1 MVSDQGD
8 IYSLHK
14 GKHLTPKK
22 RDSGRLG
29 TMLYKNGKY
38 KNHTI
43 SRLVAKA
50 FVPNPRERK
59 EVHHINENPHDNRA
73 TNLAWVTRL
82 QNQRL
87 GTCIER
93 MAAGKRVT
101 IEQLTTRGEL
111 IKTWEGLRVAER
123 AGFNH
128 GRIYFCCVGKALT
141 HGGFKWRYK
150 K

>member
-1 MVSDQGD
+1 MKHIDIKNSTRYHKIGGYGGRYLVSDQGD

-59 EVHHINENPHDNRA
+59 EVHRE
-73 TNLAWVTRL
+73 
-82 QNQRL
+82 
-87 GTCIER
+87 
-93 MAAGKRVT
+93 
-101 IEQLTTRGEL
+101 
-111 IKTWEGLRVAER
+111 
-123 AGFNH
+123 
-128 GRIYFCCVGKALT
+128 
-141 HGGFKWRYK
+141 
-150 K
+150 